1 MFLHDLGKG
10 LGCKMAIFE
19 YIGNYH
25 RNVVST

>member
-1 MFLHDLGKG
+1 MFLLDLGKG
-10 LGCKMAIFE
+10 LGCKMAFFK